1 MRLEALLY
9 FYGRRLR
16 TQPVQELLAGL
27 GIAIGVALT
36 FAVLVANSSVAGSAE
51 QVARSVVGTADLQ
64 VAARGARGLDE
75 QLLAGVRATPGV
87 VHAAPLLEQRAVLRG
102 PGGRSTPVNLVGIDR
117 EMAAFSGRL
126 AGTFVAGGLLGVDG
140 IVLPLASAQVLGI
153 GRDHDAIV
161 RDPARVDVE
170 VAGRSVPT
178 TVAAT
183 LGREAAGPLAEALVA
198 IVPLERAQ
206 RMTGLEGRVSRV
218 IVETAPGREEAVREH
233 LESLADDRFDVT
245 AADAES
251 ALLRQALGPGD
262 QATSFFAAISALLG
276 FLLAFNAMLL
286 TSPERRRLIA
296 ELRMQGFRARQLVV
310 LVLFQAGVLGLVS
323 SAVGVLGGSVL
334 ARGVF
339 DDSPDYLS
347 PPFTL
352 GTGTLVGPLPVI
364 GALVAGMLAC
374 ALASAPPLLDL
385 RRGRAVD
392 AALRSPGVPGNAL
405 TSRTRRRM
413 LWTALGLTAVAGALL
428 AFAPEIALLA
438 SGLLAIA
445 TVLLIPSTFAA
456 VLTAAEWVVERAPG
470 LGLVTVALFALRA
483 TTLRSL
489 ALAATGGVAVFGSV
503 TIGGARDDLLR
514 GIANYADDYVTTADL
529 WIVNPADNQGT
540 SEIRRPGIVERVAA
554 VDGVREARP
563 FQGSFLDAHGRRLW
577 VIARPSED
585 PSLVPRSQLVDGDL
599 EQTERRLRDGGWV
612 VLSDQLAEQTGTGPG
627 GRFALPTPSG
637 GVSLRVAATTT
648 NLGWAPGTVIVGRD
662 DFARLWGS
670 DAPTSVE
677 VSLEPGAD
685 LLDTRA
691 AVERA
696 IGADSGLQVLTAAE
710 RIEIINASARQG
722 LDRLDQIATLLL
734 VAAVLA
740 MAAAMSAA
748 IWQRRVAIA
757 ALRIQSFT
765 PRQLW
770 ALLLIESGVV
780 LAAGCLTGAVLGLLG
795 QVGADRY
802 LRVATGFP
810 VSAVPASWQTVE
822 AFTIVVAAALA
833 VVAIPGWFA
842 SRADPSLGLQE

>member
-36 FAVLVANSSVAGSAE
+36 FAVLVANSSIAGSAE
-51 QVARSVVGTADLQ
+51 QVLRSVVGTADMQLS
-64 VAARGARGLDE
+64 ARSSRGLDAQVVE
-75 QLLAGVRATPGV
+75 AVKTVPGV
-87 VHAAPLLEQRAVLRG
+87 DHAAPLLEQRAVLEG
-102 PGGRSTPVNLVGIDR
+102 PDGRRTAVNLVGIDHD
-117 EMAAFSGRL
+117 MAAFSGRL
-126 AGTFVAGGLLGVDG
+126 AGTFVGRGLLGSDG
-140 IVLPLASAQVLGI
+140 IVLPLASAKAVGV
-153 GRDHDAIV
+153 GRDDDAIV
-161 RDPARVDVE
+161 SGPTRVQVD
-170 VAGRSVPT
+170 VAGRRAQL
-178 TVAAT
+178 TVDAT
-183 LGREAAGPLAEALVA
+183 LGREAAGPLADALVA
-198 IVPLERAQ
+198 IMPLGAVQ
-206 RMTGLEGRVSRV
+206 RLAGLDGRVSRV
-218 IVETAPGREEAVREH
+218 IVAAAPGHEQEVRER
-233 LESLADDRFDVT
+233 LEAIAGDRFDVT
-245 AADAES
+245 PADAES

-296 ELRMQGFRARQLVV
+296 ELRMQGFRPRQLVV
-310 LVLFQAGVLGLVS
+310 LVLFQAGVLGLAS
-323 SAVGVLGGSVL
+323 SLVGVLGGSLL
-334 ARGVF
+334 AHGVF

-352 GTGTLVGPLPVI
+352 GTGTLVGALPIV
-364 GALVAGMLAC
+364 GAILAGMLAC

-385 RRGRAVD
+385 RRGRSVD

-405 TSRTRRRM
+405 TPRTRTGM
-413 LWTALGLTAVAGALL
+413 LYAALSLTAVSATLLLVAPKLAL
-428 AFAPEIALLA
+428 IA
-438 SGLLAIA
+438 SGLLAVA
-445 TVLLIPSTFAA
+445 VVLAIPATFAA
-456 VLTAAEWVVERAPG
+456 LLAVAERVVERVPG
-470 LGLVTVALFALRA
+470 LGLLTVALFALRA

-503 TIGGARDDLLR
+503 AIGGARDDLLR
-514 GIANYADDYVTTADL
+514 GIARYADDYVNTAEL
-529 WIVNPADNQGT
+529 WVVNPDDNQGT
-540 SEIRRPGIVERVAA
+540 SEIRRPGVVERIAA

-563 FQGSFLDAHGRRLW
+563 FQGSFLDAYGRRLW
-577 VIARPSED
+577 VIARPTRD
-585 PSLVPRSQLVDGDL
+585 RMLVPASQLLDGDREL
-599 EQTERRLRDGGWV
+599 TEQRLREGGWAV
-612 VLSDQLAEQTGTGPG
+612 VSDQLAKQEGTGPG
-627 GRFALPTPSG
+627 GRITLPTPSG
-637 GVSLRVAATTT
+637 DVELRVAATTT
-648 NLGWAPGTVIVGRD
+648 NLGWAPGTVIVNRD
-662 DFARLWGS
+662 DFARLWHS

-677 VSLEPGAD
+677 VSLAAGAD
-685 LLDTRA
+685 PAATRA
-691 AVERA
+691 AIEQA
-696 IGADSGLQVLTAAE
+696 LGADSGLKVLTAAE
-710 RIEIINASARQG
+710 RVKIINASARQG

-770 ALLLIESGVV
+770 TMLLVESGVV

-802 LRVATGFP
+802 LRAATGFP
-810 VSAVPASWQTVE
+810 VAAVPAGWQTVE

-842 SRADPSLGLQE
+842 SRVDPSLGLQE